1 MDLNAIENRLRMG
14 LGMGLKMGLSV
25 KFRTELASKKWENWP
40 YHDRVVIVRSV
51 CWGIYDCNQLLRT
64 VASGLSI
71 MTCETKQQ
79 NSEKTA
85 KGPFGWRALPSLFVE
100 ADAAA
105 HAEPKCAWAADA
117 SRLVLQRQHKL
128 WELAATRVGWQ
139 TSVPSCAEGHIQTST
154 LVGQSVARSFP
165 ANLLFRRV
173 DRAARGSDPSAK
185 RSFAASLPLEEPKGA
200 LFLCPA
206 SINSPK
212 RSGKLLLNQGSRL
225 LGLHEG
231 FVVAGFGTRR
241 RDEHRSDQA

>member
-1 MDLNAIENRLRMG
+1 MKLRIE
-14 LGMGLKMGLSV
+14 SV
-25 KFRTELASKKWENWP
+25 SKKWENWP

-51 CWGIYDCNQLLRT
+51 CWGIYDCNQRLRT

-71 MTCETKQQ
+71 MIRKTKQQ

-85 KGPFGWRALPSLFVE
+85 KIPFGWRALPSLFVE

-105 HAEPKCAWAADA
+105 HAEPQCAWAADA

-128 WELAATRVGWQ
+128 RESASQ
-139 TSVPSCAEGHIQTST
+139 PSSPPTSVPSCAEGHIQTST
-154 LVGQSVARSFP
+154 LVGQSGARSFP

-173 DRAARGSDPSAK
+173 DRAARGLTPAPNVYSPPPSPK
-185 RSFAASLPLEEPKGA
+185 RSPKGA
-200 LFLCPA
+200 LLLCLA
-206 SINSPK
+206 SINSLK

-231 FVVAGFGTRR
+231 SVVARFGTRR